1 MSKPNKYDQDG
12 NRLQTYKKGHY
23 EVMTAA
29 DPIADLINLGIKS
42 LGGRKPTYAPTQEGL
57 QCFREK
63 TLEYFEHLKALN
75 AAREE
80 GEAMLMPDVE
90 SWCVYIGITRQTLH
104 TYSRTRDED
113 WKDFIARTK
122 DLIMSVKKDMAAR
135 FKMPPMFFI
144 FDAVNN
150 FGYVNTNQVQLVT
163 DQKAEE
169 SAKLEDDVAAAGLKW
184 DAERGEYVVEDT
196 SHVDG

>member
-12 NRLQTYKKGHY
+12 NRIQAYQKGQY

-29 DPIADLINLGIKS
+29 DPITDLIDMGIKS
-42 LGGRKPTYAPTQEGL
+42 LGRKPTYAPTPEGL
-57 QCFREK
+57 QIFQEK
-63 TLEYFEHLKALN
+63 TIEYFNHLKALN
-75 AAREE
+75 AARED

-90 SWCVYIGITRQTLH
+90 SWCVYIGITRMTLS
-104 TYSRTRDED
+104 TYSRTRDAD

-135 FKMPPMFFI
+135 YKMPPMFFI

-150 FGYVNTNQVQLVT
+150 FGYQNTNQVQLVT
-163 DQKAEE
+163 DQRAEE
-169 SAKLEDDVAAAGLKW
+169 SAQLEDDVAAAGLKW
-184 DAERGEYVVEDT
+184 DAARGEYVAEVIND
-196 SHVDG
+196 VDG